1 MKDKKRLI
9 MLISLAVIVV
19 VVLAISATYAFM
31 KASSNTREITTVS
44 IQSCAK
50 IKLIGDSSIN
60 LTNSYAMSRN
70 VALTNEP
77 YIFTVEATCNDDSM
91 FQVYLATLNTNT
103 LPNSDIHY
111 IIMNSDNQVLSEGIL
126 SNATTASLTT
136 EEIRQLNSGINGT
149 ASNVYIIYNHG
160 SLPIDNTTSYQ
171 FKLYLYIDENA
182 TLPNSSK
189 TFSAGIA
196 VKAAP
201 YTPSN

>member
-31 KASSNTREITTVS
+31 KASSNTIEITTVN

-50 IKLIGDSSIN
+50 IKLTGESSIN

-70 VALTNEP
+70 VALKNEP
-77 YIFTVEATCNDDSM
+77 YIFTVEATCNDDST
-91 FQVYLATLNTNT
+91 FDIYLATLNTNT

-111 IIMNSDNQVLSEGIL
+111 IIMNSDNQALSEGIL
-126 SNATTASLTT
+126 SNASTARLTT

-149 ASNVYIIYNHG
+149 ASDVYIIYNHS

-189 TFSAGIA
+189 TFSAGVA
-196 VKAAP
+196 VKATE
-201 YTPSN
+201 YTPAS